1 MKRSTSMD
9 TFTLQVLAKSLSMRL
24 TLEEVEWLRRELKMQ
39 AEENRRQAGY
49 ESLVQP
55 LGQHA

>member
-1 MKRSTSMD
+1 MKRSTYMD
-9 TFTLQVLAKSLSMRL
+9 TFTLQALAKSPSRRL
-24 TLEEVEWLRRELKMQ
+24 TLEEVEWLCRELKLQ